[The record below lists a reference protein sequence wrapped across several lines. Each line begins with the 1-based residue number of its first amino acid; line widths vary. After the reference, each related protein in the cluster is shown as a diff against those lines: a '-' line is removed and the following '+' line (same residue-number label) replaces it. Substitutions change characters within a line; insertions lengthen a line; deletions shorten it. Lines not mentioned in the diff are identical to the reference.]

1 MYGVLKNNYTLYKK
15 NIFLYFLFNT
25 TFIFTLYLILNLT
38 EYYSS
43 TTFVFWILSI
53 LAMKSMDIIFKIFLF
68 KKIDNNETLEQY
80 LPIDINIG
88 FMLRYFNVFIYPFM
102 FIIAIY

>member
-1 MYGVLKNNYTLYKK
+1 
-15 NIFLYFLFNT
+15 
-25 TFIFTLYLILNLT
+25 
-38 EYYSS
+38 
-43 TTFVFWILSI
+43 
-53 LAMKSMDIIFKIFLF
+53 MDIIFKIFLF